1 MLIEAPLVSIII
13 PTYNQSDLL
22 GKAIGSALNQ
32 SYSNIEIIVCDD
44 CSSDN
49 TEQIVSEFL
58 NDKRVKYFK
67 NEKNLGR
74 VTNYKNGLY
83 NRANGEWVVNL
94 DGDDFFI
101 YNTYIEEAIGLVAIN
116 ENVVFV
122 QAGEIMK
129 NKKAEIEKLPKI
141 KEEFLFLSGRDYFLN
156 FNIDYH
162 FSHMATMYKRD
173 VAIEVGFYQND
184 ILSSDIESILKL
196 ALFGNVILFK
206 KCIGVW
212 YIHENNASST
222 SKLNDYLNN
231 LSFIDTCFLESVEHF
246 DNKIRLK
253 WKNSMYNYFFTNI
266 VLNELSNKSHIQN
279 IKSLCVLFFKRPYLF
294 SKKYVLVSIYR
305 YFMK

>member
-1 MLIEAPLVSIII
+1 MSIREPLVSIII

-32 SYSNIEIIVCDD
+32 SYNNIEIIVCDD
-44 CSSDN
+44 CSSDT

-74 VTNYKNGLY
+74 VANYRNGLY

-101 YNTYIEEAIGLVAIN
+101 YDTYIEEAIGLVTIN
-116 ENVVFV
+116 EYVVFI

-141 KEEFLFLSGRDYFLN
+141 KEEFLFLSGDEYFLN

-162 FSHMATMYKRD
+162 FSHMGTMYKRD

-231 LSFIDTCFLESVEHF
+231 LSFIETCFLESANHF
-246 DNKIRLK
+246 DSETRLK
-253 WKNSMYNYFFTNI
+253 WKSNMYNYFFTNI
-266 VLNELSNKSHIQN
+266 VLNELSNKSF
-279 IKSLCVLFFKRPYLF
+279 IKKMKSICILFSKRPFIF
-294 SKKYVLVSIYR
+294 SKKYVLVSLYR
-305 YFMK
+305 YFRN